1 MDVCRT
7 GQGLDVTDVTQ
18 IIMDLPVL
26 WNATISVKIVRV
38 MTLLVCVLWDVR
50 RGSMETSVTGN
61 VQVVRQVVIDQR
73 DNAMENV
80 Q

>member
-1 MDVCRT
+1 
-7 GQGLDVTDVTQ
+7 
-18 IIMDLPVL
+18 MDLPVL